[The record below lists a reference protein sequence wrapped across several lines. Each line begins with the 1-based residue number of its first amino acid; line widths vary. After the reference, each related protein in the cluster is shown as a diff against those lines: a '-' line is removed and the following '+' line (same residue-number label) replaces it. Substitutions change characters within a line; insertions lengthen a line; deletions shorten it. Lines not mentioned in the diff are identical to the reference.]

1 MRLNLMTLIVDLA
14 HFRDRKAARRAL
26 DKAYAKALL
35 QQGDP
40 AAQLRLRHSDRAA
53 GDREPPIFNHL
64 SEEEEVVEV
73 LHRRSR
79 RIIVLYIG
87 RRVTKSVSSGK
98 SVAGLC
104 AFLNTE
110 GFSLPTLE

>member
-26 DKAYAKALL
+26 DKAHAKALL

-53 GDREPPIFNHL
+53 GRREPAIFDHL

-79 RIIVLYIG
+79 QAIVPHIG
-87 RRVTKSVSSGK
+87 RRVTKPVSSGK
-98 SVAGLC
+98 TVAGLYPFPD
-104 AFLNTE
+104 A
-110 GFSLPTLE
+110 